1 MFLISPVAETTISA
15 AEKPRQTSLNTTGRL
30 DKLPETRDFYAKREF
45 SGDLGGLSC
54 QH

>member
-1 MFLISPVAETTISA
+1 VAGTAISA
-15 AEKPRQTSLNTTGRL
+15 AEKPQQTSLNMTGRL
-30 DKLPETRDFYAKREF
+30 DKLLEKRDFDAKREF